1 MLMRN
6 YCLLLLTF
14 FSLLS
19 FAQAPKGF
27 TKVKDLTTFK
37 AKFAEASK
45 AINTIKSDF
54 TQEKNLS
61 VLSEKIKSKGVFM
74 FKKQNM
80 ARMEYT
86 SPFKYLLI
94 INNDKV
100 FIKDEQKSNSFSSK
114 SNKMFENINKIMIDC
129 VQGTALENKNFTSV
143 VYENDKQYL
152 LELTPKI
159 KAFKDFF
166 KKINIFI
173 DKKDYSVN
181 KFDMIESSGDNTV
194 ITFTNKQ
201 FNTNITDA
209 NFLAK

>member
-1 MLMRN
+1 MRN
-6 YCLLLLTF
+6 YVLLFFTF
-14 FSLLS
+14 FSLMS

-27 TKVKDLTTFK
+27 TSIKDIADFK
-37 AKFAEASK
+37 KKFAEASK
-45 AINTIKSDF
+45 AVNTIKSDF

-74 FKKQNM
+74 FMKQNRT
-80 ARMEYT
+80 RMEYT
-86 SPFKYLLI
+86 SPFKYLLV
-94 INNDKV
+94 INGDKV

-114 SNKMFENINKIMIDC
+114 SNKIFENINKIMIDC

-152 LELTPKI
+152 LELTPKL

-181 KFDMIESSGDNTV
+181 KFDMIEASGDNTV

-201 FNTNITDA
+201 FNTNVTDA
-209 NFLAK
+209 NFVVK

>member
-1 MLMRN
+1 MRK
-6 YCLLLLTF
+6 YLLIILNV
-14 FSLLS
+14 FSVIA
-19 FAQAPKGF
+19 FAQPSKSF
-27 TKVKDLTTFK
+27 NEVKDITSFK
-37 AKFAEASK
+37 TKFAEASK
-45 AINTIKSDF
+45 AVNSIKCDF

-94 INNDKV
+94 INGDKV

-129 VQGTALENKNFTSV
+129 VQGTALDNKNFSSA
-143 VYENDKQYL
+143 VYESNTQYL

-166 KKINIFI
+166 KKINIYI

-181 KFDMIESSGDNTV
+181 KLDMIETSGDNTV
-194 ITFTNKQ
+194 LNFLNKQ
-201 FNTNITDA
+201 FNTSVTDA
-209 NFLAK
+209 NFIAK

>member
-1 MLMRN
+1 M
-6 YCLLLLTF
+6 
-14 FSLLS
+14 S

-27 TKVKDLTTFK
+27 TSIKDIADFK
-37 AKFAEASK
+37 KKFAEASK
-45 AINTIKSDF
+45 AVNTIKSDF

-74 FKKQNM
+74 FMKQNRT
-80 ARMEYT
+80 RMEYT
-86 SPFKYLLI
+86 SPFKYLLV
-94 INNDKV
+94 INGDKV

-114 SNKMFENINKIMIDC
+114 SNKIFENINKIMIDC

-152 LELTPKI
+152 LELTPKL

-181 KFDMIESSGDNTV
+181 KFDMIEASGDNTV

-201 FNTNITDA
+201 FNTNVTDA
-209 NFLAK
+209 NFVVK

>member
-1 MLMRN
+1 MRN
-6 YCLLLLTF
+6 YVLLFFTF
-14 FSLLS
+14 FSLMS

-27 TKVKDLTTFK
+27 TSIKDIVDFK
-37 AKFAEASK
+37 KKFAEASK
-45 AINTIKSDF
+45 AVNTIKSDF

-74 FKKQNM
+74 FMKQNRT
-80 ARMEYT
+80 RMEYT
-86 SPFKYLLI
+86 SPFKYLLV
-94 INNDKV
+94 INGDKV

-114 SNKMFENINKIMIDC
+114 SNKIFENINKIMIDC

-152 LELTPKI
+152 LELTPKL

-181 KFDMIESSGDNTV
+181 KFDMIEASGDNTV

-201 FNTNITDA
+201 FNTNVTDA
-209 NFLAK
+209 NFVVK

>member
-1 MLMRN
+1 MRK
-6 YCLLLLTF
+6 YILFFLTF
-14 FSLLS
+14 FSLMS
-19 FAQAPKGF
+19 FAQQPKGF
-27 TKVKDLTTFK
+27 TTVKDLVSFK
-37 AKFAEASK
+37 QKFNEASNN
-45 AINTIKSDF
+45 INTIKSDF

-86 SPFKYLLI
+86 APFKYLLI
-94 INNDKV
+94 INGDRV

-143 VYENDKQYL
+143 VYESNTQYL

-166 KKINIFI
+166 KTVNIFI

-181 KFDMIESSGDNTV
+181 KFDMIEASGDNTV
-194 ITFTNKQ
+194 ITFLNKQ
-201 FNTNITDA
+201 FNNNVTDA
-209 NFLAK
+209 NFIAK

>member
-1 MLMRN
+1 MRK
-6 YCLLLLTF
+6 YLLIILNI
-14 FSLLS
+14 FSVIA
-19 FAQAPKGF
+19 FAQPSKSF
-27 TKVKDLTTFK
+27 NEVKDITSFK
-37 AKFAEASK
+37 IKFAEASK
-45 AINTIKSDF
+45 AVNSIKCDF

-94 INNDKV
+94 INGDKV

-129 VQGTALENKNFTSV
+129 VQGTALDNKNFSSA
-143 VYENDKQYL
+143 VYESNTQYL

-166 KKINIFI
+166 KKINIYI

-181 KFDMIESSGDNTV
+181 KLDMIETSGDNTV
-194 ITFTNKQ
+194 LNFLNKQ
-201 FNTNITDA
+201 FNTSVTDA
-209 NFLAK
+209 NFIAK

>member
-1 MLMRN
+1 MRN
-6 YCLLLLTF
+6 YLFIFFTF
-14 FSLLS
+14 FSLIS
-19 FAQAPKGF
+19 FAQQPKGF
-27 TKVKDLTTFK
+27 STIKDLTDFK
-37 AKFAEASK
+37 KKFADASK
-45 AINTIKSDF
+45 NITSIKSDF

-86 SPFKYLLI
+86 TPFKYLLI
-94 INNDKV
+94 INGDKV

-129 VQGTALENKNFTSV
+129 VQGTALENKNFTSA
-143 VYENDKQYL
+143 VYENSTQYL

-166 KKINIFI
+166 KKIDIYI
-173 DKKDYSVN
+173 DKKDYAVN
-181 KFDMIESSGDNTV
+181 KFDMVEASGDNTV
-194 ITFTNKQ
+194 ISFLNKQ
-201 FNTNITDA
+201 FNTNVTDA
-209 NFLAK
+209 NFIAK

>member
-1 MLMRN
+1 MRK
-6 YCLLLLTF
+6 YLLIILNI
-14 FSLLS
+14 FSLIA
-19 FAQAPKGF
+19 FAQPSKSF
-27 TKVKDLTTFK
+27 NEVKDITSFK
-37 AKFAEASK
+37 TKFAEASK
-45 AINTIKSDF
+45 AVNSIKCDF

-94 INNDKV
+94 INGDKV

-129 VQGTALENKNFTSV
+129 VQGTALDNKNFSSA
-143 VYENDKQYL
+143 VYESNTQYL

-166 KKINIFI
+166 KKINIYI

-181 KFDMIESSGDNTV
+181 KLDMIETSGDNTV
-194 ITFTNKQ
+194 LNFLNKQ
-201 FNTNITDA
+201 FNTSVTDA
-209 NFLAK
+209 NFIAK

>member
-1 MLMRN
+1 MRN
-6 YCLLLLTF
+6 YVLLFFTF
-14 FSLLS
+14 FSWMS
-19 FAQAPKGF
+19 FAQAPKGY
-27 TKVKDLTTFK
+27 TAIKDLPSFK
-37 AKFAEASK
+37 KKFAEASK
-45 AINTIKSDF
+45 AVNTIKSDF

-74 FKKQNM
+74 FMKQNRT
-80 ARMEYT
+80 RMEYT
-86 SPFKYLLI
+86 SPFKYLLV
-94 INNDKV
+94 INGDKV

-143 VYENDKQYL
+143 IYENDKQYL
-152 LELTPKI
+152 LELTPKL

-173 DKKDYSVN
+173 DKKDYAVN
-181 KFDMIESSGDNTV
+181 KFDMIEASGDNTV

-201 FNTNITDA
+201 FNTNVTDA
-209 NFLAK
+209 NFVVK